1 MSRERKKPP
10 LSPAQGARGE
20 AVERLRKEKG
30 FTQEELGAL
39 VYRDHQ
45 ATGPIERGQANPT
58 YLTLRRLAKALGTR
72 PGKLL
77 GLADEILDEEESGSS
92 AADA

>member
-1 MSRERKKPP
+1 MPRARKKPP
-10 LSPAQGARGE
+10 LSPAQGALGA
-20 AVERLRKEKG
+20 AVERLRKERG

-45 ATGPIERGQANPT
+45 AAGPIERGQANPT
-58 YLTLRRLAKALGTR
+58 YLTLRRLAEALGTR

-77 GLADEILDEEESGSS
+77 GLADEILDEEDPDPS
-92 AADA
+92 AKDA